1 MSLKSKVLFVLFF
14 LAYGIPQC
22 SGKDSLVSTGL
33 WCRPLGLYPAQGN
46 LSPKPHAQEQEWVQR
61 PCPVSLN
68 LEMCVLGL
76 GILHLVKYQG
86 SVLCWSCVAKLWSNV
101 CPALLLFQSAV
112 RGQCKVFSGQVPGR
126 AKGSGLQYDRAGPWE
141 LLLVTG

>member
-1 MSLKSKVLFVLFF
+1 MVSHSAVEKT
-14 LAYGIPQC
+14 P
-22 SGKDSLVSTGL
+22 VSTGL
-33 WCRPLGLYPAQGN
+33 WYRPLGLYPAQGS
-46 LSPKPHAQEQEWVQR
+46 LSLKPHVQEQGWVQR

-68 LEMCVLGL
+68 LELCVLDL

-101 CPALLLFQSAV
+101 CPSLLFQGAV
-112 RGQCKVFSGQVPGR
+112 RGAVQSLLWPGPWEGQ
-126 AKGSGLQYDRAGPWE
+126 GLWLTYDRSGPWE

>member
-22 SGKDSLVSTGL
+22 SGKDSPVSTGL

-101 CPALLLFQSAV
+101 CPALLLFQSAM
-112 RGQCKVFSGQVPGR
+112 RGAVQSLLWP
-126 AKGSGLQYDRAGPWE
+126 GPWE
-141 LLLVTG
+141 GQRLWLTV